1 MSNLLN
7 RAWILT
13 IFFIF
18 SCSSIQKISE
28 DENIASLIKKPDFNY
43 NVTELPKK
51 IHLYSLKESGIEQ
64 LSEEFRGF
72 AANSYFSKSNL
83 AYEPEITF
91 KALTYESCELE
102 NIKKGFIVLFDLEV
116 NSSQLK
122 QNCLLKFKKLNT
134 FYVSKA
140 NSLGFV
146 NKFIISRNSERK
158 KLIETI
164 PSKSKTLS
172 FVSSNKDEVSI
183 EQIISSKKI
192 ISNIASFDDSK
203 NSQDLFSEILLTKRS
218 DDRKRKLSRRLSKTL
233 IGDLRSRDDL
243 DAFFFSVSLKE
254 ARNLKPALDF
264 LSENKFDLYL
274 LNSWEEEESYLL
286 RDKDL
291 IGTVNADIPMMMP
304 IELPDFLTESSR
316 NRSFAI
322 GFDAFEIVLIKY
334 GLNTLKGINYR
345 GLTGKITFSG
355 GEIIR
360 EPYIFKITEGG
371 YEIL

>member
-7 RAWILT
+7 RSWILI
-13 IFFIF
+13 IFFIY
-18 SCSSIQKISE
+18 SCSSIERINE

-43 NVTELPKK
+43 NVRELPKN
-51 IHLYSLKESGIEQ
+51 IHLYSLKESEIKQ
-64 LSEEFRGF
+64 FSEEFRGF
-72 AANSYFSKSNL
+72 VANSYFSKSNL
-83 AYEPEITF
+83 AYQPEITF
-91 KALTYESCELE
+91 KALTHENCELE

-122 QNCLLKFKKLNT
+122 QRCLLKFKKLNT

-140 NSLGFV
+140 NSLGFANNFV
-146 NKFIISRNSERK
+146 ISRNSERI

-164 PSKSKTLS
+164 PLESKTLS
-172 FVSSNKDEVSI
+172 FVSSNKDDASI
-183 EQIISSKKI
+183 EQIMGAKKTI
-192 ISNIASFDDSK
+192 HNIASFDDSK
-203 NSQDLFSEILLTKRS
+203 NSQDLFSQILLTKRS

-274 LNSWEEEESYLL
+274 LNSWEKEESYLL

-291 IGTVNADIPMMMP
+291 IGSVNADIPVMMP
-304 IELPDFLTESSR
+304 IELPEFLTESAR

-322 GFDAFEIVLIKY
+322 GYDAFEIVLIKY
-334 GLNTLKGINYR
+334 GLSTLKGISYR
-345 GLTGKITFSG
+345 GLTGKITFSDE
-355 GEIIR
+355 EIIR
-360 EPYIFKITEGG
+360 EPYVFKITEGG
-371 YEIL
+371 YKIL

>member
-1 MSNLLN
+1 M
-7 RAWILT
+7 
-13 IFFIF
+13 
-18 SCSSIQKISE
+18 
-28 DENIASLIKKPDFNY
+28 
-43 NVTELPKK
+43 
-51 IHLYSLKESGIEQ
+51 
-64 LSEEFRGF
+64 
-72 AANSYFSKSNL
+72 
-83 AYEPEITF
+83 
-91 KALTYESCELE
+91 
-102 NIKKGFIVLFDLEV
+102 
-116 NSSQLK
+116 
-122 QNCLLKFKKLNT
+122 LKFKKLNT

-172 FVSSNKDEVSI
+172 FVYSNKDEVSI
-183 EQIISSKKI
+183 EQIISSEKI

-274 LNSWEEEESYLL
+274 LNSWEKEESYLL

-291 IGTVNADIPMMMP
+291 IGSVNADIPMMMP
-304 IELPDFLTESSR
+304 IELPDFLNESSR

-322 GFDAFEIVLIKY
+322 GFDTFEIVLIKY

-360 EPYIFKITEGG
+360 EPYVFKITEEG

>member
-7 RAWILT
+7 RSWILI
-13 IFFIF
+13 IFFIY
-18 SCSSIQKISE
+18 SCSSIERINE

-43 NVTELPKK
+43 NVRELPKN
-51 IHLYSLKESGIEQ
+51 IHLYSLKESEIKQ
-64 LSEEFRGF
+64 FSEEFRGF
-72 AANSYFSKSNL
+72 VANSYFSKSNL
-83 AYEPEITF
+83 AYQPEITF
-91 KALTYESCELE
+91 KALTHEDCELE

-122 QNCLLKFKKLNT
+122 QRCLLKFKKLNT

-140 NSLGFV
+140 NSLGFANNFV
-146 NKFIISRNSERK
+146 ISRNSERI

-164 PSKSKTLS
+164 PLESKTLS
-172 FVSSNKDEVSI
+172 FVSSNKDDVSI
-183 EQIISSKKI
+183 EQIMGAKKTI
-192 ISNIASFDDSK
+192 HNIASFDDSK
-203 NSQDLFSEILLTKRS
+203 NSQDLFSQILLTKRS

-274 LNSWEEEESYLL
+274 LNSWEKEESYLL

-291 IGTVNADIPMMMP
+291 IGSVNADIPVMMP
-304 IELPDFLTESSR
+304 IELPEFLTESAR
-316 NRSFAI
+316 NRTFAI
-322 GFDAFEIVLIKY
+322 GYDAFEIVLIKY
-334 GLNTLKGINYR
+334 GLNTLKDISYR
-345 GLTGKITFSG
+345 GLTGKITFSDE
-355 GEIIR
+355 EIIR
-360 EPYIFKITEGG
+360 EPYVFKITEGG
-371 YEIL
+371 YKIL